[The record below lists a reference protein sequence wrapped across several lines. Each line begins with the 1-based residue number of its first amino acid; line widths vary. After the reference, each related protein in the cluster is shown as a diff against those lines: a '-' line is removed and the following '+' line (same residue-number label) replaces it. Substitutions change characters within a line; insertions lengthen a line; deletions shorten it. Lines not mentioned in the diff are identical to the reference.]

1 MSNYPKYAEIENTQ
15 YPINTDFR
23 VALKCNEVAES
34 DVSEEEKSLA
44 TIYLLY
50 GDKGIEASHHWE
62 KLLKIAMKYLSC
74 GKENTEVSE
83 KEVDMSYKEDMGYIK
98 TSFFYDYQIDL
109 NTKKMHWWEFYE
121 KLCGLSEKCILNR
134 VIYLRT
140 FDISQIKDRKE
151 KEKWI
156 KQKKA
161 VALKKKKIIKKTK
174 KEEELDRLFREQ
186 INPRRR

>member
-1 MSNYPKYAEIENTQ
+1 MSNYPKYAEVNNIK

-34 DVSEEEKSLA
+34 DISNEERSLA
-44 TIYLLY
+44 IIYLLY
-50 GDKGIEASHHWE
+50 GDKGLQASQHWE
-62 KLLKIAMKYLSC
+62 QLLKIAIKYLSC
-74 GKENTEVSE
+74 GKENIEVSE

-109 NTKKMHWWEFYE
+109 NTTKMHWWEFYE

-134 VIYLRT
+134 IRYLRN
-140 FDISQIKDRKE
+140 FDVSQIKDRKE

-156 KQKKA
+156 KQKKS
-161 VALKKKKIIKKTK
+161 VALKKNKVIKKSK
-174 KEEELDRLFREQ
+174 KEEELDKLFREQ
-186 INPRRR
+186 INPQRR

>member
-1 MSNYPKYAEIENTQ
+1 MSNYPKYAEVNNIK

-34 DVSEEEKSLA
+34 DISNEERSLA
-44 TIYLLY
+44 IIYLLY
-50 GDKGIEASHHWE
+50 GDKGLQASQHWE
-62 KLLKIAMKYLSC
+62 QLLKIAIKYLSC
-74 GKENTEVSE
+74 GKENIEVSE

-109 NTKKMHWWEFYE
+109 KTKKMHWWEFYE

-134 VIYLRT
+134 IRYLRN
-140 FDISQIKDRKE
+140 FDVSQIKDRKE

-156 KQKKA
+156 KQKKS
-161 VALKKKKIIKKTK
+161 VALKKNKVIKKSK
-174 KEEELDRLFREQ
+174 KEEELDKLFREQ
-186 INPRRR
+186 INPQRR

>member
-1 MSNYPKYAEIENTQ
+1 MSNYPKYAEVNNIK

-34 DVSEEEKSLA
+34 DISNEERSLA
-44 TIYLLY
+44 IIYLLY
-50 GDKGIEASHHWE
+50 GDKGLQASQHWE
-62 KLLKIAMKYLSC
+62 QLLKIAIKYLSC
-74 GKENTEVSE
+74 GKENIEVSE
-83 KEVDMSYKEDMGYIK
+83 KEVDMSYKEDMSYIK

-109 NTKKMHWWEFYE
+109 NTKNMHWWEFYE

-134 VIYLRT
+134 IRYLRT
-140 FDISQIKDRKE
+140 FDVSQIKDRKE

-156 KQKKA
+156 KQKKS
-161 VALKKKKIIKKTK
+161 VALKKNKVVKKTK

-186 INPRRR
+186 INPQRR